1 MEYALLQPM
10 HCSMDNGPP
19 MQSLE
24 IILVNALIQHA
35 LTFFLVSFVWR
46 VPFFVMCWS
55 RVANHPPTLNHCN
68 RRTLA
73 HSDESLLKLWLSQ
86 SMAWELVT
94 AGDWTELQ
102 VLIAVDTGT
111 SAGDAAIRCNKYWLW
126 RQWVEQEAAIFW
138 YNSIQ
143 FSNIVC

>member
-1 MEYALLQPM
+1 MEYALLLQPM
-10 HCSMDNGPP
+10 HWSMDNGPP

-24 IILVNALIQHA
+24 IILVNAWIQHA

-73 HSDESLLKLWLSQ
+73 HSDESLLKLSQ

-111 SAGDAAIRCNKYWLW
+111 SAADAAIRCNKYWLW
-126 RQWVEQEAAIFW
+126 RLWVEQEAAIFW